1 VREDIRFRKIKR
13 EIRIVGIDD
22 CPFVPRKSG
31 GVDVIGI
38 VFRGG
43 YWIDGVM
50 RTEVELDGL
59 DATARIA
66 EMVRSSPHYRQLRV
80 IMLDGVTLAGFNVVD
95 IRKLFEETGLPVI
108 ALTREETSM
117 EDVRDALRKLTRWEE
132 RWRMIQNAGEMLKL
146 RVGETEIRMQTAGVS
161 SGDAEKIVRISC
173 TRGNIPEPLRVAHIV
188 ASGLA
193 ERVDQ

>member
-1 VREDIRFRKIKR
+1 MSEDVKFRKIKK

-22 CPFVPRKSG
+22 APFIPRKQG
-31 GVDVIGI
+31 NADVIGI

-50 RTEVELDGL
+50 RTEVEVDGF
-59 DATARIA
+59 DATGKIA
-66 EMVRSSPHYRQLRV
+66 EMIRSSPHYKQLRV
-80 IMLDGVTLAGFNVVD
+80 VMLNGVTFAGFNIVD
-95 IRKLFEETGLPVI
+95 IRELFELTGLPVI

-117 EDVRDALRKLTRWEE
+117 DDVRNALRKLTRWEE
-132 RWRMIQNAGEMLKL
+132 RWQKIQRAGEMFKL
-146 RVGETEIRMQTAGVS
+146 RVGETEIRMQVAGVS
-161 SGDAEKIVRISC
+161 REDAEKIIRTSC

-193 ERVDQ
+193 GKLNQ

>member
-1 VREDIRFRKIKR
+1 MREDIRFRKIKR